1 MVHKRQVGE
10 NRENTM
16 ATPKQTD
23 PQFKLRLPSE
33 LKSKIDW
40 VAVVNNRSINAEMV
54 ARLEESFDEAVR
66 LPPDLA
72 ARITASAT
80 RNMRSLNAE
89 VLQVLNQ
96 YFPPEP
102 SVDELLDELEKVN
115 LWHETNPDYRTRLFN
130 GLRELRGRL
139 ERGELPETLKLPVFS
154 PEEVERRKRGKTI
167 GERMRQ
173 NRLAQQAIIAEVGPD
188 VDALLAAGYL
198 DYVDQARK
206 RTAKNLFEVEEQD
219 KTYEALLALGLAGEE
234 FPNEGEAATVLY
246 HALVADLSVE

>member
-1 MVHKRQVGE
+1 
-10 NRENTM
+10 M

-23 PQFKLRLPSE
+23 PQFKLRLPAE

-40 VAVVNNRSINAEMV
+40 VSVVNNRSINAEMI
-54 ARLEESFDEAVR
+54 ARLEDSFDEAVR

-72 ARITASAT
+72 ARVTASAT

-102 SVDELLDELEKVN
+102 SVDDLLDELEKVN
-115 LWHETNPDYRTRLFN
+115 LWHEKNPDYRSSLFRK
-130 GLRELRGRL
+130 LQEVRGRL

-206 RTAKNLFEVEEQD
+206 RTAKNLFEVEQQD

-246 HALVADLSVE
+246 HALVADLSVG